1 MATTLGVLEN
11 TMWSLH
17 LEGKALC
24 VPAAPIHIPSFP
36 GAARR
41 PPPHGYRHVSSNPL
55 SRSSFITWGIGFA

>member
-1 MATTLGVLEN
+1 MATTLKVLEN

-41 PPPHGYRHVSSNPL
+41 PPPHGLDTSHQTPSLEAL
-55 SRSSFITWGIGFA
+55 SLPGE